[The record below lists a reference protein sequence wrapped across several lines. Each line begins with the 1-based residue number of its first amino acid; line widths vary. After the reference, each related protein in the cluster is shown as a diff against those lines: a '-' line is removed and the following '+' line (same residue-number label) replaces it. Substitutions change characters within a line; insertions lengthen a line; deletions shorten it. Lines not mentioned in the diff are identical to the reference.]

1 MHFATQIAEDD
12 PSLLVTAPAQKK
24 TKTKH
29 HSLAYDSD
37 DNDISM
43 PEES

>member
-1 MHFATQIAEDD
+1 MRFATQVAEND

-29 HSLAYDSD
+29 RRLAYDSSD
-37 DNDISM
+37 DDVSM

>member
-1 MHFATQIAEDD
+1 MHFAAQVAEDD

-29 HSLAYDSD
+29 YSLAHVSD